1 MPRRENIGLKPLL
14 AHLVGKLAIPLVW
27 LIFSR
32 ARRRLFPIWID
43 ASGLNLLTAVEM
55 TACGIL
61 ELFSAVKFVNFF
73 FLPFLLPFLSGRRV
87 AR

>member
-1 MPRRENIGLKPLL
+1 MPRRKNVGLKPLL
-14 AHLVGKLAIPLVW
+14 AHLVGKSAIPVVW

-32 ARRRLFPIWID
+32 SRRRLFPIWID

-55 TACGIL
+55 KTAYGTL

-73 FLPFLLPFLSGRRV
+73 FLPFLSGRRV